1 MAYLLIVDDDE
12 AFTRATAKFLR
23 NVGHEVEVALEI
35 DAAVSS
41 MHERRPD
48 LVILDVM
55 FPKDRCAGFTL
66 ARRIGC
72 QDEKLKGIPILM
84 LTAVNSKF
92 PFGFSTEDIDDDWL
106 PVADFVEKP
115 VDLDVLQNK
124 VEALLKKSGS
134 GSGAQENEGR
144 E

>member
-12 AFTRATAKFLR
+12 PFTRATAKFLR
-23 NVGHEVEVALEI
+23 DVGYEVEVALEI

-41 MHERRPD
+41 MHGRRPD

-55 FPKDRCAGFTL
+55 FPKDKCAGFTL
-66 ARRIGC
+66 ARKIHH

-84 LTAVNSKF
+84 LTAVNSQF
-92 PFGFSTEDIDDDWL
+92 PFGFSTEDIDDRWL
-106 PVADFVEKP
+106 PVAAFLEKP
-115 VDLDVLQNK
+115 VDFDVLQNK

-134 GSGAQENEGR
+134 GSGAQEE
-144 E
+144 EEQE